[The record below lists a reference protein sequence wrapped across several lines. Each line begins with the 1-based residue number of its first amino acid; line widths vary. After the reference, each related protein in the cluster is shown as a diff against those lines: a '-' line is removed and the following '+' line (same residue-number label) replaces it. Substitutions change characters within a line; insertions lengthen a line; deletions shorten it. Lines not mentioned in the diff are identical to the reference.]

1 MENAMFQIREAIGHS
16 QMFFKIGVLKNSV
29 NFTGK
34 MLCWSHFFN
43 KVAGLEKSANLSE
56 RDFSMGV
63 FLWNLQIFYK
73 HIFLKKASLVAAS
86 KIKKVFDQ
94 KIVSAFCYD

>member
-63 FLWNLQIFYK
+63 FL
-73 HIFLKKASLVAAS
+73 
-86 KIKKVFDQ
+86 
-94 KIVSAFCYD
+94 